1 MSSNLTINQAYTPKK
16 LQILNSSAENKTAPE
31 TEKNRET
38 KKFKTRDY
46 MIGATILA
54 TTIAAGIIGAKRG
67 WFNGAIN
74 KVENDAN
81 NNVGG
86 FYTGFIQPLF
96 EKFGV
101 DYNSVKS
108 GLPAFG
114 KLLNQI
120 RRTIQINALRQLS
133 EQKSVESLLK
143 EYEKLINSK
152 LEIVFD
158 FKNKKGDF
166 IPESVLNDY
175 IRNCAKGAEISK
187 SGAKNVETLLNV
199 HYKKGLDFIEENFGK
214 KFDELA
220 KMYKDN
226 SPDTQKHFET
236 LIENLKFNYELLM
249 RTNKSPK
256 QIQIG

>member
-1 MSSNLTINQAYTPKK
+1 MSSNLTINPAYNPKK
-16 LQILNSSAENKTAPE
+16 QQILNSPAENKKASE
-31 TEKNRET
+31 TEKSRET
-38 KKFKTRDY
+38 KIKTRDY

-54 TTIAAGIIGAKRG
+54 TAIAAGIIGSKRG

-74 KVENDAN
+74 KVENDSN
-81 NNVGG
+81 NNAGG

-108 GLPAFG
+108 DVPAFG
-114 KLLNQI
+114 KLLNAI
-120 RRTIQINALRQLS
+120 RRTIDINALRQLS

-166 IPESVLNDY
+166 IPELSLKDY
-175 IRNCAKGAEISK
+175 VINLDSHAEISK
-187 SGAKNVETLLNV
+187 SSAKNAETALNMS
-199 HYKKGLDFIEENFGK
+199 YKKGLDFIKENFGET
-214 KFDELA
+214 FDDLA

-226 SPDTQKHFET
+226 SPDAQKYFERI
-236 LIENLKFNYELLM
+236 IENLKYNYELLT
-249 RTNKSPK
+249 RNSKYNK
-256 QIQIG
+256 QMQIG

>member
-16 LQILNSSAENKTAPE
+16 LQILNSSEENKTAPE

-54 TTIAAGIIGAKRG
+54 TASAAGIIGAKRG

-81 NNVGG
+81 NNAGG

-101 DYNSVKS
+101 DYNSKS
-108 GLPAFG
+108 NRFSFG
-114 KLLNQI
+114 DLLTGIHNTI
-120 RRTIQINALRQLS
+120 RINSLRQLS

-166 IPESVLNDY
+166 IRESTLKDSMINF
-175 IRNCAKGAEISK
+175 AKDAEISK
-187 SGAKNVETLLNV
+187 SSAKNVETLLNMR
-199 HYKKGLDFIEENFGK
+199 YKTGLDFIEENFGK
-214 KFDELA
+214 EFDELA

-256 QIQIG
+256 QMQIG

>member
-1 MSSNLTINQAYTPKK
+1 MSSNLTINPAYNPKK
-16 LQILNSSAENKTAPE
+16 QQILNSSAENKKASE
-31 TEKNRET
+31 TEKSRET
-38 KKFKTRDY
+38 KIKTRDY

-54 TTIAAGIIGAKRG
+54 TAIAAGIIGSKRG

-74 KVENDAN
+74 KVENDSN
-81 NNVGG
+81 NNAGG

-108 GLPAFG
+108 DVPAFG
-114 KLLNQI
+114 NLLNAI
-120 RRTIQINALRQLS
+120 KRTIKINALRQLS

-166 IPESVLNDY
+166 INESVIHDY
-175 IRNCAKGAEISK
+175 IRNFAKGAEISK
-187 SGAKNVETLLNV
+187 SSAKNVETLLNV
-199 HYKKGLDFIEENFGK
+199 HYKKGLDFITSGFGND
-214 KFDELA
+214 FDELA
-220 KMYKDN
+220 KMYKNN
-226 SPDTQKHFET
+226 SPDAQKYFERI
-236 LIENLKFNYELLM
+236 IEYLKDEYELLM
-249 RTNKSPK
+249 KNSKYNK
-256 QIQIG
+256 QMQIG

>member
-81 NNVGG
+81 N
-86 FYTGFIQPLF
+86 
-96 EKFGV
+96 
-101 DYNSVKS
+101 YNSVKS

-226 SPDTQKHFET
+226 SPDTQKYFET

-256 QIQIG
+256 QMQIG